1 MQPVRA
7 KLNRN
12 EQSLSAHPRS
22 RRHDRILA
30 DVARGPF
37 TYPLPLSTISIA
49 PAALLPRRRGK
60 GEQDVAMLEH
70 LGNVTARHVN
80 REPFERPRTVVSVN
94 PVPQPTAVASSSA
107 ANATSSLATPASRS
121 GIRRKAVASTLRATS
136 RPPPISPPRA
146 IFNPIFP
153 DCPRCESHL
162 PARSV
167 ALAPVTAQ
175 ESRFDCY
182 ATIQSRLAS
191 PSARPAAADSAPC
204 RSFQYRPLAI
214 DAAACLPRH
223 ISLHAR
229 LIALKRHGGFALQE
243 AVVSLSPA

>member
-1 MQPVRA
+1 MQAVRV

-22 RRHDRILA
+22 RRRA
-30 DVARGPF
+30 
-37 TYPLPLSTISIA
+37 
-49 PAALLPRRRGK
+49 K

-80 REPFERPRTVVSVN
+80 REPFERPSNGCLRE
-94 PVPQPTAVASSSA
+94 PGTATNGCRSSSA

-136 RPPPISPPRA
+136 RPPLISPPRA

-162 PARSV
+162 PARFV
-167 ALAPVTAQ
+167 ALAPVTAHTQ
-175 ESRFDCY
+175 ESRFDCS

-191 PSARPAAADSAPC
+191 PSARPTAAASAPC
-204 RSFQYRPLAI
+204 RSIQYRPRAI

-229 LIALKRHGGFALQE
+229 LISLKRHGGFALQK
-243 AVVSLSPA
+243 ALVSLSPAFR